1 MSIPQV
7 PKVVS
12 VKALEKYKIH
22 VAFADGVSGILDLQ
36 DLAGK
41 EIFSIW
47 NVDDNFQKVAI
58 TENGGIGWPGD
69 LDIDVINAYC
79 EIKGIT
85 PDQLFQLHEK
95 YA

>member
-12 VKALEKYKIH
+12 VKALEKYKIQ
-22 VAFADGVSGILDLQ
+22 VAFADGISGILDLQ
-36 DLAGK
+36 HLSGK

-47 NVDDNFQKVAI
+47 EVDDNFKKVAI
-58 TENGGIGWPGD
+58 KENGVIGWSGD

-85 PDQLFQLHEK
+85 LDQLFQLHGN